1 MMENES
7 KSLIVLNASAGSGK
21 TYSLVLKYLSLL
33 LDETKNSTFANI
45 LAMTF
50 TNKAANEMKVRI
62 IGALDLLS
70 GIFTDE
76 DKIRKRKD
84 LIASLEKETGLTEQI
99 IRFKSKQVLKDI
111 LHHFEDFQIL
121 TIDKFNLRLIR
132 SFSKELNL
140 VNIFFLKE
148 YKLF

>member
-1 MMENES
+1 MENES

-84 LIASLEKETGLTEQI
+84 LIASLEKETG
-99 IRFKSKQVLKDI
+99 
-111 LHHFEDFQIL
+111 
-121 TIDKFNLRLIR
+121 
-132 SFSKELNL
+132 
-140 VNIFFLKE
+140 
-148 YKLF
+148 